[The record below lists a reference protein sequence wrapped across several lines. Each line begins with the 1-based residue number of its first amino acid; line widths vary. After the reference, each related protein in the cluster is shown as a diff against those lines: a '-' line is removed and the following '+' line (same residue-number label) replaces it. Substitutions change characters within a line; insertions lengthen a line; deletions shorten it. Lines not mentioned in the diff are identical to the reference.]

1 MGWFSKKTKSPII
14 NEPKDMSPLEAVTH
28 LCTSI
33 QLADGHADH
42 EEREIW
48 LVAIE
53 ELFPEFSEERADKF
67 SVEAQTFLNSKSGED
82 RIQHIK
88 NVLKRIQTLLSSEQ
102 ISKLSNKIADLI
114 EADGIIMTSEMEI
127 ARLIEQELGIKI
139 DLDENL

>member
-67 SVEAQTFLNSKSGED
+67 SVEAQTSLNSKSGED

-114 EADGIIMTSEMEI
+114 EADGIVMTSEMEI

-139 DLDENL
+139 DLDEIL

>member
-67 SVEAQTFLNSKSGED
+67 SVEAQTSLNSKSGED

-114 EADGIIMTSEMEI
+114 EADGIVMTSEMEI

>member
-1 MGWFSKKTKSPII
+1 MGWFSKKNKIPVT

-42 EEREIW
+42 EEREVW
-48 LVAIE
+48 LIAIE
-53 ELFPEFSEERADKF
+53 ELFPEFSEQRADKF
-67 SVEAQTFLNSKSGED
+67 SVEAQTSLNSKTSEY

-88 NVLKRIQTLLSSEQ
+88 DVLKRIQTLLSSEQ
-102 ISKLSNKIADLI
+102 ISKLSNKITDLI

-127 ARLIEQELGIKI
+127 AKLIEQELGIKI
-139 DLDENL
+139 DLDESL

>member
-1 MGWFSKKTKSPII
+1 
-14 NEPKDMSPLEAVTH
+14 MSPLEAVTH

-67 SVEAQTFLNSKSGED
+67 SVEAQTSLNSKSGED
-82 RIQHIK
+82 RIRHIK

-127 ARLIEQELGIKI
+127 ARLIEKELGIKI

>member
-1 MGWFSKKTKSPII
+1 MGWFSKKNKSPII

-67 SVEAQTFLNSKSGED
+67 SVEAQTSLNSKSGED

>member
-33 QLADGHADH
+33 QIADGHADH
-42 EEREIW
+42 KEREIW

-67 SVEAQTFLNSKSGED
+67 SVEAQTSLNSKSGED
-82 RIQHIK
+82 RIQHTK

-114 EADGIIMTSEMEI
+114 EADGIIMTSEMEV

>member
-1 MGWFSKKTKSPII
+1 
-14 NEPKDMSPLEAVTH
+14 MSPLEAVSH
-28 LCTSI
+28 QCTSI

-67 SVEAQTFLNSKSGED
+67 SVEAQTSLNSKSGED

-114 EADGIIMTSEMEI
+114 EADGIVMTSEMEI

>member
-1 MGWFSKKTKSPII
+1 
-14 NEPKDMSPLEAVTH
+14 MSPLEAVTH

-67 SVEAQTFLNSKSGED
+67 SVEAQTSLNSKSGED

-127 ARLIEQELGIKI
+127 AKLIEQELGIKI

>member
-1 MGWFSKKTKSPII
+1 MGWFSKKNKSPII
-14 NEPKDMSPLEAVTH
+14 NEAKDMSPLEAVTH

-67 SVEAQTFLNSKSGED
+67 SVEAQTSLNSKSGED

>member
-1 MGWFSKKTKSPII
+1 MGWFSKKDKSPII

-33 QLADGHADH
+33 LLADGHADH
-42 EEREIW
+42 EEREVW

-53 ELFPEFSEERADKF
+53 ELFPEFSEERADRY
-67 SVEAQTFLNSKSGED
+67 SVEAQTSLNSKSGD
-82 RIQHIK
+82 NRTKHIK
-88 NVLKRIQTLLSSEQ
+88 DVLKRIQTLLSSEQ
-102 ISKLSNKIADLI
+102 VSKLSNKIADLI
-114 EADGIIMTSEMEI
+114 EADGIIMTSEMDI

>member
-1 MGWFSKKTKSPII
+1 
-14 NEPKDMSPLEAVTH
+14 MSPLEAVTH

-67 SVEAQTFLNSKSGED
+67 SVEAQTSLNSKSGED

-114 EADGIIMTSEMEI
+114 EADGIVMTSEMEI

>member
-1 MGWFSKKTKSPII
+1 MGWVSKKTKSPII

-42 EEREIW
+42 EEREMW

-67 SVEAQTFLNSKSGED
+67 SVEAQTSLNSKSGED

-114 EADGIIMTSEMEI
+114 EADGIVMTSEMEI

>member
-1 MGWFSKKTKSPII
+1 
-14 NEPKDMSPLEAVTH
+14 MSPLEAVTH

-42 EEREIW
+42 EEREMW

-67 SVEAQTFLNSKSGED
+67 SVEAQTSLNSKSGED

>member
-1 MGWFSKKTKSPII
+1 MGWFSKNDKDMIT
-14 NEPKDMSPLEAVTH
+14 NDPKDMSPLEAVTH

-67 SVEAQTFLNSKSGED
+67 SVEAQTSLNSKSGED

>member
-1 MGWFSKKTKSPII
+1 MGWFSKKDKSPII

-33 QLADGHADH
+33 LLADGHADH
-42 EEREIW
+42 EEREVW

-53 ELFPEFSEERADKF
+53 ELFPEFSEERADRY
-67 SVEAQTFLNSKSGED
+67 SVEAQTSLNSKSGD
-82 RIQHIK
+82 NRTQHIK
-88 NVLKRIQTLLSSEQ
+88 DVLKRIQTLLSSEQ
-102 ISKLSNKIADLI
+102 VSKLSNKIADLI

>member
-1 MGWFSKKTKSPII
+1 
-14 NEPKDMSPLEAVTH
+14 MSPLEAVTH

-67 SVEAQTFLNSKSGED
+67 SVEAQTSLNSKSGED

>member
-1 MGWFSKKTKSPII
+1 
-14 NEPKDMSPLEAVTH
+14 MSPLEAVTH

-67 SVEAQTFLNSKSGED
+67 SVEAQTSLNSKSGED

-102 ISKLSNKIADLI
+102 ISKFSNKIADLI
-114 EADGIIMTSEMEI
+114 EADGIVMTSEMEI

>member
-1 MGWFSKKTKSPII
+1 
-14 NEPKDMSPLEAVTH
+14 MSPLEAVTH

-67 SVEAQTFLNSKSGED
+67 SVEAQTSLNSKSGED
-82 RIQHIK
+82 RIQHTK

-114 EADGIIMTSEMEI
+114 EADGIVMTSEMEI

>member
-1 MGWFSKKTKSPII
+1 
-14 NEPKDMSPLEAVTH
+14 MSPLEAVTH

-33 QLADGHADH
+33 LLADGHADH
-42 EEREIW
+42 EEREVW

-53 ELFPEFSEERADKF
+53 ELFPEFSEERADRY
-67 SVEAQTFLNSKSGED
+67 SVEAQTSLNSKSGD
-82 RIQHIK
+82 NRTQHIK
-88 NVLKRIQTLLSSEQ
+88 DVLKRIQTLLSSEQ
-102 ISKLSNKIADLI
+102 VSKLSNKIADLI

>member
-67 SVEAQTFLNSKSGED
+67 SVEAQTSLNSKSGED

>member
-1 MGWFSKKTKSPII
+1 MGWFSKKDKSPII

-33 QLADGHADH
+33 LLADGHADH
-42 EEREIW
+42 EEREVW

-53 ELFPEFSEERADKF
+53 ELFPEFSEERADRY
-67 SVEAQTFLNSKSGED
+67 SVEAQTSLNSKSGD
-82 RIQHIK
+82 NRTQHIK
-88 NVLKRIQTLLSSEQ
+88 DVLKRIQTLLSSEQ
-102 ISKLSNKIADLI
+102 VSKLSNKIADLI
-114 EADGIIMTSEMEI
+114 EADGIIMTSEMDI

>member
-1 MGWFSKKTKSPII
+1 
-14 NEPKDMSPLEAVTH
+14 MSPLEAVTH

-67 SVEAQTFLNSKSGED
+67 SVEAQTSLNSKSAED

-114 EADGIIMTSEMEI
+114 EADGIVMTSEMEI

>member
-1 MGWFSKKTKSPII
+1 
-14 NEPKDMSPLEAVTH
+14 MSPLEAVTH

-67 SVEAQTFLNSKSGED
+67 SVEAQTSLNSKSGED

-127 ARLIEQELGIKI
+127 ARLIEQELGINI

>member
-1 MGWFSKKTKSPII
+1 MQTMKS
-14 NEPKDMSPLEAVTH
+14 
-28 LCTSI
+28 
-33 QLADGHADH
+33 
-42 EEREIW
+42 EIW

-67 SVEAQTFLNSKSGED
+67 SVEAQTSLNSKSGED

>member
-1 MGWFSKKTKSPII
+1 
-14 NEPKDMSPLEAVTH
+14 MSPLEAVTH

-33 QLADGHADH
+33 LLADGHADH

-67 SVEAQTFLNSKSGED
+67 SVEAQTSLNSKSGED

-114 EADGIIMTSEMEI
+114 EADGIVMTSEMEI

>member
-1 MGWFSKKTKSPII
+1 MGWFSKKNKSLII

-67 SVEAQTFLNSKSGED
+67 SVEAQTSLNSKSGED

-127 ARLIEQELGIKI
+127 ARLMEQELGIKI

>member
-1 MGWFSKKTKSPII
+1 
-14 NEPKDMSPLEAVTH
+14 MSPLEAVTH

-67 SVEAQTFLNSKSGED
+67 SVEAQTSLNSKSAED

>member
-1 MGWFSKKTKSPII
+1 
-14 NEPKDMSPLEAVTH
+14 MSPLEAVTH

-67 SVEAQTFLNSKSGED
+67 SVEAQTSLNSKSGED

-127 ARLIEQELGIKI
+127 ARQIEQELGIKI

>member
-1 MGWFSKKTKSPII
+1 
-14 NEPKDMSPLEAVTH
+14 MSPLEAVTH

-33 QLADGHADH
+33 PLADGHADH

-67 SVEAQTFLNSKSGED
+67 SVEAQTSLNSKSGED

>member
-1 MGWFSKKTKSPII
+1 MGWFSKKTKSPVI

-48 LVAIE
+48 LVAIA

-67 SVEAQTFLNSKSGED
+67 SVEAQTSLNSKSGED

-102 ISKLSNKIADLI
+102 VSKLSNKIADLI
-114 EADGIIMTSEMEI
+114 EADGIIMTSEMDI

>member
-1 MGWFSKKTKSPII
+1 
-14 NEPKDMSPLEAVTH
+14 MSPLEAVTH

-67 SVEAQTFLNSKSGED
+67 SVEAQTSLNSKSGED

-114 EADGIIMTSEMEI
+114 EADGIVMTSEMEI

-139 DLDENL
+139 DLDEIL

>member
-1 MGWFSKKTKSPII
+1 MGWFSKKDKSPII

-67 SVEAQTFLNSKSGED
+67 SVEAQTSLNSKSGED

-114 EADGIIMTSEMEI
+114 EADGIVMTSEMEI

>member
-1 MGWFSKKTKSPII
+1 
-14 NEPKDMSPLEAVTH
+14 MSPLEAVTH

-67 SVEAQTFLNSKSGED
+67 SVEAQTSLNSKSGED

-114 EADGIIMTSEMEI
+114 EADGIVMTSEMEI
-127 ARLIEQELGIKI
+127 ARQIEQELGIKI